1 MTQNDPLTLQKT
13 PFLIVAF
20 AIFMTVKLI
29 NRLKREEAAAPPA
42 PPGPSEEVM
51 LLREIR
57 DALKK

>member
-1 MTQNDPLTLQKT
+1 MIS
-13 PFLIVAF
+13 FLIVAF